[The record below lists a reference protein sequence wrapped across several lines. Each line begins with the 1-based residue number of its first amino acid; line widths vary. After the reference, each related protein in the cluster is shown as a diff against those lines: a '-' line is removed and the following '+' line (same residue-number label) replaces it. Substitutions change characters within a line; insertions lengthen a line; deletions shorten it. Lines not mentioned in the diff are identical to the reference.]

1 LSLQIRNPK
10 EFWSGVM
17 FTIFGLSAVLIGREY
32 TIGSAG
38 RMGPGYFP
46 TVLGGILTLLGLIA
60 LVRSFFGKGEPLG
73 EFAIK
78 ETFLIL
84 IAVVLF
90 GFLLRGA
97 GLIVAVPVLVMVSAY
112 ASAKFEWKS
121 TLMLAIGGAIFC
133 VAVFVLGL
141 GVPMP
146 IAGSWFG
153 F

>member
-1 LSLQIRNPK
+1 MSLQIRNPK
-10 EFWSGVM
+10 EFWSGIM
-17 FTIFGLSAVLIGREY
+17 FTIFGASALLIGREY

-46 TVLGGILTLLGLIA
+46 TVLSGILALLGLIA
-60 LVRSFFGKGEPLG
+60 IVRSFFGKGEPLG

-78 ETFLIL
+78 ETALIL
-84 IAVVLF
+84 VAVVLF

-97 GLIVAVPVLVMVSAY
+97 GLVVAVPALVMVSAY
-112 ASAKFEWKS
+112 ASGKFEWKS
-121 TLMLAIGGAIFC
+121 SLMLAIGGAIFC
-133 VAVFVLGL
+133 AAVFVLGL

>member
-1 LSLQIRNPK
+1 LSSFIRNPK

-17 FTIFGLSAVLIGREY
+17 FTVFGLTALIIGREY
-32 TIGSAG
+32 TMGSAG

-46 TVLGGILTLLGLIA
+46 TILGALLALMGLA
-60 LVRSFFGKGEPLG
+60 AVVRSFLKKGEALG
-73 EFAIK
+73 KFAIK

-84 IAVVLF
+84 FAVLLF
-90 GFLLRGA
+90 GLLLRGA
-97 GLIVAVPVLVMVSAY
+97 GLPVAIAALVMVSAA

-121 TLMLAIGGAIFC
+121 SVLLAIGGAIFC
-133 VAVFVLGL
+133 AAVFVLGL

-146 IAGSWFG
+146 LGGSWFG